1 MDFFKKF
8 LFKRDLGLSIEE
20 TLPFWTIFI
29 LILSFDITL
38 TALFAVLIIR
48 GHYSADTIIS
58 VHLSKTGANT
68 AFNASYKT
76 GWAQKIGLPS

>member
-8 LFKRDLGLSIEE
+8 LFKRDLGLSIAE

-48 GHYSADTIIS
+48 GH
-58 VHLSKTGANT
+58 
-68 AFNASYKT
+68 
-76 GWAQKIGLPS
+76 